1 MKQATTGTISG
12 CLVWIIAFGAIS
24 ICILPISFVGSMS
37 TMTSDFA
44 IRQTGAILC
53 PDNTTPKIRS
63 FATYGSGPSTT
74 SVLECVDASGD
85 VVKEDPILY
94 AFLWMGIFA
103 AIGLVIAALLA
114 FLLAAPAGI
123 LISRLLRRG
132 QKQDFAANIEPE

>member
-12 CLVWIIAFGAIS
+12 CLVWVIAFGAIS